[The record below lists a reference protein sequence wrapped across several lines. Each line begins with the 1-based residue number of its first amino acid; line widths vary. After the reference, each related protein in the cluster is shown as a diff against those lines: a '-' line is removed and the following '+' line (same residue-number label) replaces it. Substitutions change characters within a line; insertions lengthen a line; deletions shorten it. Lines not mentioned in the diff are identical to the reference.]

1 MFKNSFSLKFAASF
15 CQMHCTSLGNPS
27 SLSENR
33 GYQGSSSSPWT
44 LWPVLHTI
52 GQNKSHDTSPIRKS
66 SSVVNPV
73 KHALLSLHCEVLTP
87 RKQWIFCFIMLCLP
101 FSRAVE
107 IDTPIQ
113 PKYCGNSSGYPS
125 RFSWPL
131 LWTFLRSGFL
141 LLTYFIELICK
152 RIKFSRQWGRTQNE
166 SKTQGVIFS
175 AAWWDARAKHSHSVF
190 AQQG

>member
-1 MFKNSFSLKFAASF
+1 MASPDLLGSLKVPKGKKKKLRVFLFKNSFSLKFAASF

-52 GQNKSHDTSPIRKS
+52 GQNKSHDTSPIKKS
-66 SSVVNPV
+66 SSIVNPV
-73 KHALLSLHCEVLTP
+73 KHALLSLRCELLTP

-107 IDTPIQ
+107 IDTNQSIVVTVLATRLDFHDL
-113 PKYCGNSSGYPS
+113 CFGH
-125 RFSWPL
+125 FSIVVFFHSPTL
-131 LWTFLRSGFL
+131 LS
-141 LLTYFIELICK
+141 
-152 RIKFSRQWGRTQNE
+152 
-166 SKTQGVIFS
+166 
-175 AAWWDARAKHSHSVF
+175 
-190 AQQG
+190 